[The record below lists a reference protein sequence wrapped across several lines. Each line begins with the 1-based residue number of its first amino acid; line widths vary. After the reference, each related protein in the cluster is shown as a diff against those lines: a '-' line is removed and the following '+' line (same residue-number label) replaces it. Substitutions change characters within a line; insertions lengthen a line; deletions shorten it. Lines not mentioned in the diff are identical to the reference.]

1 MARRSP
7 KRSPALRPARPRQR
21 KTGRDRHREPPKVAL
36 LVETSNVYAR
46 DMLAGIEDFIRA
58 HGPWSVYLAET
69 GRGEAVPPWIAR
81 WQGDGIIARI
91 ENERIAAALA
101 AIGLPV
107 VDLSFAHLLASAPTF
122 TTENPAIGRLAW
134 QHFTERGFQHF
145 AYCGRSE
152 FVWSVD
158 RGECF
163 AREVRAAGFR
173 CDVFQPPRKAGAD
186 AGAETDAI
194 AAWLAALPQP
204 LAVLA
209 CYDLRGQQVL
219 DAARRAGLAVPEQV
233 AVLGVDNDELLCA
246 LSPPPLSSIIL
257 NGRRTGWLGAEAL
270 ARSMA
275 GKKMTPSVHLIPPIG
290 VATRQSTDT
299 LAVADAQLAR
309 ALRFIRER
317 ACEGIAVTD
326 ILRHAPMAR
335 RSLEHRMRATIGRSP
350 NEEILRVKLARAR
363 QLLAAT
369 DLSLAEVAGR
379 CGFRHTEYL
388 SVAFK
393 RQIGI
398 PPGQFRRESETSP

>member
-1 MARRSP
+1 MARRSHN
-7 KRSPALRPARPRQR
+7 RNPAPRPARARNR
-21 KTGRDRHREPPKVAL
+21 NTLRENHREPPKVAL
-36 LVETSNVYAR
+36 LVETSNAYAR
-46 DMLAGIEDFIRA
+46 DMLAGIEDYIRA
-58 HGPWSVYLAET
+58 HGPWSVYLGEQ
-69 GRGEAVPPWIAR
+69 GRGDAVPRWFAR
-81 WQGDGIIARI
+81 WQGDGIIARV

-101 AIGLPV
+101 GIGLPV
-107 VDLSFAHLLASAPTF
+107 VDLSFAHLLSTAPTF
-122 TTENPAIGRLAW
+122 TTDNPAIGRLAL

-173 CDVFQPPRKAGAD
+173 CDVFEPPRMAGAD
-186 AGAETDAI
+186 ADAETDAI
-194 AAWLAALPQP
+194 AEWLTALPQP

-219 DAARRAGLAVPEQV
+219 DAARRAGFAVPEQT
-233 AVLGVDNDELLCA
+233 AVLSVDNDELLCA

-257 NGRRTGWLGAEAL
+257 HGRRAGWLAAEAL
-270 ARSMA
+270 ARLMA
-275 GKKMTPSVHLIPPIG
+275 GKKVPPEVHRIPPIG

-299 LAVADAQLAR
+299 LAVADPQLAR

-317 ACEGIAVTD
+317 ACDGIAVTD

-363 QLLAAT
+363 RLLAAT
-369 DLSLAEVAGR
+369 DLSLSEVAGR

-393 RQIGI
+393 RQFGI
-398 PPGQFRRESETSP
+398 PPGQYRRESEAGT